1 MQYFIVSVGYRR
13 YAFADLREA
22 TDFFKAMANI
32 QCIDFE
38 YSETAGD
45 TAMFHYRRQE
55 TLAMTVSEIDNIYDC
70 LEDAETARK
79 AYDDALAEKE
89 AGDLAQREVA

>member
-13 YAFADLREA
+13 YAFTNIDEA
-22 TDFFKAMANI
+22 TKFFETMARI
-32 QCIDFE
+32 PSLDHE

-45 TAMFHYRRQE
+45 VTAFHYRHQE
-55 TLAMTVSEIDNIYDC
+55 TLAMTVSEIDTVYDC
-70 LEDAETARK
+70 QGDAETARK

-89 AGDLAQREVA
+89 AGELAQREVA